1 MTRCIAST
9 LASLVVAFP
18 LDPLAANPGLVQS
31 DILPVRLRPA
41 LCETDSGLVKPIG
54 AERRLYAD
62 DHATRRIDRS
72 CYLI

>member
-1 MTRCIAST
+1 
-9 LASLVVAFP
+9 
-18 LDPLAANPGLVQS
+18 LAANPGLVQS

-72 CYLI
+72 CYLIWAEMEITKVHTLEGP